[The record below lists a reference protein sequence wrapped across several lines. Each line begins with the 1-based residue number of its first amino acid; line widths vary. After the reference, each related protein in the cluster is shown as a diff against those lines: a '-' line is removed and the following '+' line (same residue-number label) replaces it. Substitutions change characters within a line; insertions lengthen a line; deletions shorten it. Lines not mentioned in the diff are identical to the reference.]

1 MKKFALL
8 AFALSSV
15 AVSAQ
20 QSHAD
25 PLTPTAF
32 RCAADQLLG
41 HPSDEAKGLGEGRTG
56 YGRQSWASVAW
67 SDWNYNHGMLAEAN
81 RYWLP
86 AQFNT
91 EVESYATNSDTDL
104 YPVYAAA
111 DGSIWVG
118 PGPGNATWHGTT
130 KDTIIAIHHD
140 GAFQLPSGIAV
151 TAVCEAGCYM
161 PDQKLQM
168 GEKAASVV
176 DAQSTGMQTL
186 TTLAPG
192 ATIDSVKFM
201 DNQVGRWTVDI
212 APANQTI
219 YTLTMKS
226 GGSLRVTNEHPMVT
240 GEGVMKQAQTL
251 VVGESLVRNNGERDP
266 IVSIT
271 KATEFT
277 KVYNVRPT
285 TTDLTTNVVVAQGYL
300 AGSAAYQNEYLKYL
314 NRVLFRG
321 IVPASVIPRAAKTTT
336 VKAPATRT
344 AAK

>member
-1 MKKFALL
+1 MKRFALL
-8 AFALSSV
+8 AFALTGV

-25 PLTPTAF
+25 VLTPTAF

-56 YGRQSWASVAW
+56 YGRQAWANNAYG
-67 SDWNYNHGMLAEAN
+67 DWAYGQGQTTLKEAQ

-86 AQFNT
+86 NTYNT
-91 EVESYATNSDTDL
+91 EVETYASQFDTDL
-104 YPVYAAA
+104 YPVYAGA

-118 PGPGNATWHGTT
+118 PGPANATWHGTT
-130 KDTIIAIHHD
+130 RDSINAIPHT
-140 GAFQLPSGIAV
+140 GAFQLPLGIAI

-168 GEKAASVV
+168 GNQSVSVV
-176 DAQSTGMQTL
+176 DAQSKGVQTL
-186 TTLAPG
+186 TTLTPD
-192 ATIDSVKFM
+192 ATIDSVKLM
-201 DNQVGRWTVDI
+201 NNQVGRWTVDI

-219 YTLTMKS
+219 FTLTMKS
-226 GGSLRVTNEHPMVT
+226 GGSLRVTNEHPLVT
-240 GEGVMKQAQTL
+240 GEGVMKQAQNL
-251 VVGESLVRNNGERDP
+251 VVGESLVRDSGDRDP
-266 IVSIT
+266 IVSIA

-285 TTDLTTNVVVAQGYL
+285 TTDLTTNVLVAQGYL

-314 NRVLFRG
+314 NRVLFRAT
-321 IVPASVIPRAAKTTT
+321 VPSTIIPRAARTATK
-336 VKAPATRT
+336 PATRT